1 VTCHFILAPSRNY
14 KTKAKKQKKK
24 TKNRKSFFF
33 HSILEIDRSAE
44 QQATYCVVLYAFQFP
59 LHTLGV
65 AHEYGEYGVEL
76 TPPFFFLVNCH

>member
-1 VTCHFILAPSRNY
+1 M
-14 KTKAKKQKKK
+14 
-24 TKNRKSFFF
+24 KSFFF

-76 TPPFFFLVNCH
+76 TPLFFPGELPLISTSRPAREFAYDPI